1 MTTKSY
7 QRSNGFKINLTIR
20 SYRLNLLKFIL
31 QVGMFTFA
39 LVEMW
44 SLDIRTIKG
53 DWQTYVFMIESF
65 VLTSALLCINMFW
78 ISAIV
83 VLF

>member
-1 MTTKSY
+1 MTTKPY

-20 SYRLNLLKFIL
+20 SYKLNLLIL
-31 QVGMFTFA
+31 QVEMFTFA

-53 DWQTYVFMIESF
+53 DWQTYVFVIESF